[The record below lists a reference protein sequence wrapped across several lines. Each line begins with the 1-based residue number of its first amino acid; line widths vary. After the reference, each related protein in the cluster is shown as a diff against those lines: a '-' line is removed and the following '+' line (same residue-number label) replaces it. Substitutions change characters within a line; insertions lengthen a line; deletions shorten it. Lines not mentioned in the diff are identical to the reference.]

1 MNGIEKQA
9 AFYRAY
15 LIDDRS
21 LAPLTTAW
29 ATIVGVW
36 LIVYLVSAIGGAEAN
51 QEMARVA
58 AHASS
63 PCAAASLAL
72 GRVAGAERRM
82 YLLCQS
88 IMIRS

>member
-29 ATIVGVW
+29 ATIVGLW

-63 PCAAASLAL
+63 LAPRSPVVGAAA
-72 GRVAGAERRM
+72 GERRDARN
-82 YLLCQS
+82 
-88 IMIRS
+88 IRPWS

>member
-21 LAPLTTAW
+21 LAPLTTAL
-29 ATIVGVW
+29 ATIVGLW
-36 LIVYLVSAIGGAEAN
+36 LLVYVVSAIGGAEAN
-51 QEMARVA
+51 RQMSRVA

-63 PCAAASLAL
+63 LAS
-72 GRVAGAERRM
+72 
-82 YLLCQS
+82 
-88 IMIRS
+88 RSP